1 MRVHKLTH
9 RQLPEFL
16 YLPVQFLGDEMID
29 CMKLASLVV
38 ARSGAGT
45 VCELMALKKKSI
57 FIPLKIAQKNE
68 QYHNAMEAKRR
79 IGAEVIEEDQL
90 ANCDLQKLIMQ
101 LNSSERFVAD
111 DQTWEMLRAQDIIL
125 GEVFQNG

>member
-1 MRVHKLTH
+1 
-9 RQLPEFL
+9 
-16 YLPVQFLGDEMID
+16 
-29 CMKLASLVV
+29 
-38 ARSGAGT
+38 
-45 VCELMALKKKSI
+45 
-57 FIPLKIAQKNE
+57 
-68 QYHNAMEAKRR
+68 MEAKRR